1 MKTFERIILKYILRI
16 IYYISYIIPVKERVI
31 FATYRKDS
39 IQGNFKYI
47 HNELKSRVTN
57 LKCKFLYKKFDKG
70 IKGEII
76 YFLHMIKAIYYIAT
90 SKYFIID
97 DFYFPIYTVN
107 KLRKGTEVIQVWHA
121 CGAFKKFGFSILD
134 KSFGANNDY
143 VKQIPIHINY
153 NHVLVTSNEVKKHY
167 AEAFNMSE
175 KNIESIGVPRTDL
188 FFNDDMKKEARRRV
202 LSMYPQLENKKV
214 VLYAPTFRGNSQSDA
229 KMPLN
234 FDVDRIAN
242 ELPKDYILAL
252 KMHPF
257 VKDSIEIKNNK
268 IIDLSDY
275 DVVND
280 ILILTDLL
288 ITDYS
293 SIIFE
298 YALLERPMIFYADDL
313 ENYEHERDFYYKYE
327 DFVPGPIVK
336 STEEIIN
343 VLNNNTYDYKK
354 IKTFKNKFFDY
365 TDGKSSQRFVDK
377 IILKKG
383 I

>member
-1 MKTFERIILKYILRI
+1 MKTFERLVLKYILRI
-16 IYYISYIIPVKERVI
+16 IYYVSYIIPVKKRVV

-39 IQGNFKYI
+39 MEGNFKYI
-47 HNELKSRVTN
+47 YDELQKKAPH

-70 IKGEII
+70 IKGKII
-76 YFLHMIKAIYYIAT
+76 YFLHMMKATYYIAT
-90 SKYFIID
+90 SAYFIID
-97 DFYFPIYTVN
+97 DFYFPVYVVN
-107 KLRKGTEVIQVWHA
+107 KLRKGTEVEQVWHA

-134 KSFGANNDY
+134 KSFGADNNY

-153 NHVLVTSNEVKKHY
+153 NHVLVTSEEVKKHY
-167 AEAFNMSE
+167 ADAFNMSE
-175 KNIESIGVPRTDL
+175 ENIVPIGVPRTDL
-188 FFNDDMKKEARRRV
+188 FFDEDMKKEAKKRV
-202 LSMYPQLENKKV
+202 LSIYPQLKNKKI

-234 FDVDRIAN
+234 FDIERVAN
-242 ELPKDYILAL
+242 ELPEDYILAL
-252 KMHPF
+252 KTHPF

-268 IIDLSDY
+268 IVDLSDY
-275 DVVND
+275 DIIND

-293 SIIFE
+293 SVVFE

-336 STEEIIN
+336 NTEELIE
-343 VLNNNTYDYKK
+343 VLKTNNYDYEK
-354 IKTFKNKFFDY
+354 IKAFKNKFFDY
-365 TDGKSSQRFVDK
+365 TDGKSSERFVDK

-383 I
+383 E

>member
-1 MKTFERIILKYILRI
+1 MKTFERLVLKYILRI
-16 IYYISYIIPVKERVI
+16 IYYVSYIVPVKKRVV

-39 IQGNFKYI
+39 MQGNFKYI
-47 HNELKSRVTN
+47 HDELQRKASD
-57 LKCKFLYKKFDKG
+57 LDCKFLYKKFDKG
-70 IKGEII
+70 IKGKII
-76 YFLHMIKAIYYIAT
+76 YFLHMMKATYYMAT
-90 SKYFIID
+90 SEYFIID
-97 DFYFPIYTVN
+97 DFYFPVYVVD
-107 KLRKGTEVIQVWHA
+107 KLRKGTEVEQVWHA

-153 NHVLVTSNEVKKHY
+153 NHVLVTSDEVKKHY

-175 KNIESIGVPRTDL
+175 ERIDSIGVPRTDL
-188 FFNDDMKKEARRRV
+188 FFDEDMKKEAKRKV
-202 LSMYPQLENKKV
+202 LSIYPQLENKRI

-229 KMPLN
+229 KMPFNL
-234 FDVDRIAN
+234 DIDKIAN
-242 ELPKDYILAL
+242 ELSEDCILAL
-252 KMHPF
+252 KAHPF
-257 VKDSIEIKNNK
+257 VKDSIEVKSDK
-268 IIDLSDY
+268 IVDLSDY
-275 DVVND
+275 DIIND

-336 STEEIIN
+336 STEEIIK
-343 VLNNNTYDYKK
+343 VLNTKVYDYEK
-354 IKTFKNKFFDY
+354 IKAFKNKFFDY
-365 TDGKSSQRFVDK
+365 TDGKSSERFVDK